1 MQATTVAEF
10 RQQVLD
16 TQIYHPNWRPGQVV
30 FNVAVNSPDEA
41 LAEWTDQVR
50 ATTLDPYHDS
60 SRVDAFIE
68 AAVRAGH
75 LME

>member
-1 MQATTVAEF
+1 MRATTVAEF

-16 TQIYHPNWRPGQVV
+16 TQTHHPDWRPGQVV

-41 LAEWTDQVR
+41 LASWTNHIR
-50 ATTLDPYHDS
+50 ATPLDPYHDS

-75 LME
+75 LTE